1 MTVSHLQL
9 QIKTFQN
16 MLIKEVKVFHS
27 RKSLNDSVP
36 QNLLDNLFQTKCLI
50 LPDKAF
56 QTKC

>member
-27 RKSLNDSVP
+27 RKSFNDSVP
-36 QNLLDNLFQTKCLI
+36 QNLLDNLFQPKCLI